1 MTSGRVIL
9 EENMRRL
16 DLTYLYMGCILD
28 IPNRA
33 TEYIVEYFSLE
44 FNADFWASVIDVEQ
58 PRDWMILLTDWE

>member
-1 MTSGRVIL
+1 
-9 EENMRRL
+9 MRRL
-16 DLTYLYMGCILD
+16 DLTYLHVGCILD

-58 PRDWMILLTDWE
+58 PRD

>member
-16 DLTYLYMGCILD
+16 DLTYLHVGCILD

-33 TEYIVEYFSLE
+33 TEYIVEYF
-44 FNADFWASVIDVEQ
+44 NADFWASVIDVEQ
-58 PRDWMILLTDWE
+58 PRD